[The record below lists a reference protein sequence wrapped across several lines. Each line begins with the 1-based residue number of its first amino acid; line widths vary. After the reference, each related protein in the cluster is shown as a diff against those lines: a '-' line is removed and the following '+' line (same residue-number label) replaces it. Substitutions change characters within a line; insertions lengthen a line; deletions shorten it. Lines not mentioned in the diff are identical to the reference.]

1 MNNKGFSL
9 YTDDHLGM
17 VNLGMETVKWLFRSG
32 SRDEVTEGVFSHEQC
47 TQESVPKA
55 FESSFIAADHASGK
69 IWESLFIPTTSTG
82 GSGISITAW
91 GKSTAKGQ
99 IQVKRVS
106 ETEWYTTV
114 KSKIVKGE
122 YQINSYIGRSAGMH
136 KGHEFIA
143 EEIWNNDAIE
153 SKTLGLA
160 FAKHQAEYIAD
171 NYSAEGLGHELMNG
185 LLRMEA
191 VSFFIDK
198 MVSKG
203 HMPSIAMTAE
213 RTSASQVGFE
223 DGLIVGLIERL
234 GRGENEFKALPG
246 AVLSG
251 MKKAVKQS
259 KEESNAA
266 REAEYSGWGTFC

>member
-99 IQVKRVS
+99 IQIKRVS

-122 YQINSYIGRSAGMH
+122 YQINAYIGRSAGMQR
-136 KGHEFIA
+136 GHEFIA
-143 EEIWNNDAIE
+143 EDIWNNPAVD

-160 FAKHQAEYIAD
+160 FSKHQADFIAD
-171 NYSAEGLGHELMNG
+171 SYSEEGLGHTMMDG
-185 LLRMEA
+185 LLKMEA
-191 VSFFIDK
+191 VTFFFDK
-198 MVSKG
+198 MVAKG
-203 HMPSIAMTAE
+203 HMPSMAMVAE
-213 RTSASQVGFE
+213 RGQTIKAGTE
-223 DGLIVGLIERL
+223 DSVICGLIERL
-234 GRGENEFKALPG
+234 SKEETKLTDYPG
-246 AVLSG
+246 KVLNG
-251 MKKAVKQS
+251 VKKAVLQS